1 MRRCMDDY
9 GVVEYLKENNLSL
22 MRKNIVDNL
31 GSVVRKI
38 DSTIHQIVIFSKR
51 RNLVYRLGRETIL

>member
-1 MRRCMDDY
+1 MYGRLRRARI
-9 GVVEYLKENNLSL
+9 LKENNLSL